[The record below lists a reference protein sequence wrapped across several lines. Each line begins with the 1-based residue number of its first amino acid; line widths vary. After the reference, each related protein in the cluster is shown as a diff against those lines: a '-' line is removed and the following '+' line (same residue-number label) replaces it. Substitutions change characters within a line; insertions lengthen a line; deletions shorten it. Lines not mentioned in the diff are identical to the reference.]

1 MKVTCKDKIFEVNTN
16 MRIKD
21 ILKDEIQNSEK
32 DIITCICNN
41 KVKSLNHK
49 INEDCNI
56 ELLDYTNKEGKRVYI
71 RGALYI
77 MAKAFKEL
85 YPDARLTVNY
95 QLSNSMYC
103 VIGNMEITE
112 EMIDKVKDRMTEIV
126 KKDLEIRKVVMTIE
140 EAEEIYEKEKT
151 KRGIVLQLDK
161 RDIKNEISLYYCEDY
176 YNYFFGVMPISTGI
190 IKIFDLV
197 KYKDGFLLKY
207 PSKEKPKELAEF
219 KETKKLLSTLNE
231 YEEIYKVLEI
241 DTVHKLN
248 DKVKEDKGK
257 ETIILS
263 EALHEKKI
271 SDIADKIVNN
281 KSIRMVLI
289 AGPSSSGKTTFA
301 NRLGIQLMLNGK
313 RPVTISVDNYFVER
327 ENNPKD
333 EFGNYD
339 FECLEALDTELL
351 NNHIQRLLKGE
362 EVEIPTFDFAK
373 GHKNYNG
380 NKLKLGQDDIL
391 VMEGIHCLNDKLT
404 ISIPREQKYKI
415 YISDLTVLNLD
426 YYNNISTTDTRL
438 IRRIVRDNQFRNYSA
453 LQTIKIWYSVNR
465 GEQKYIFPYQE
476 EADSMFNSSLIY
488 ELSVLKDYAIPLLK
502 EIDNSNPE
510 CAEATRLCNLLKYFD
525 SIPDEY
531 IPKTSLIREFIGG
544 SAFNV

>member
-1 MKVTCKDKIFEVNTN
+1 MKITYKDKTFNVEPNT
-16 MRIKD
+16 RIKD
-21 ILKDEIQNSEK
+21 VLKKEIENSENK
-32 DIITCICNN
+32 IITCICNN

-49 INEDCNI
+49 VHEDCNI
-56 ELLDYTNKEGKRVYI
+56 ELLDYTNKEGKRVYV

-77 MAKAFKEL
+77 MAKAFKEE
-85 YPDARLTVNY
+85 YPEAKLTVNY

-103 VIGNMEITE
+103 VIDNMEITD
-112 EMIDKVKDRMTEIV
+112 EMINRVKTKMEEIIE
-126 KKDLEIRKVVMTIE
+126 KDLEIKKVVMSQD
-140 EAEEIYEKEKT
+140 EARKFYEKEKNKT
-151 KRGIVLQLDK
+151 GILLQLNKKDETDK
-161 RDIKNEISLYYCEDY
+161 ISLYYCEDY
-176 YNYFFGVMPISTGI
+176 YNYFFGVMPISTGVVNV
-190 IKIFDLV
+190 FDLV
-197 KYKDGFLLKY
+197 KYKDGFLIKY
-207 PSKEKPKELAEF
+207 PSREEPNKLAQF

-231 YEEIYKVLEI
+231 YDEIYKILKI
-241 DTVHKLN
+241 DTVNRLN
-248 DKVKEDKGK
+248 KRIEEDKGK

-281 KSIRMVLI
+281 KTTKIVLI

-327 ENNPKD
+327 EDNPRD

-339 FECLEALDTELL
+339 FECLEALDVKLL
-351 NNHIQRLLKGE
+351 NNHIQRLLAGE
-362 EVEIPTFDFAK
+362 EVEIPTFDFTD
-373 GHKNYNG
+373 GHKKYNG
-380 NKLKLGQDDIL
+380 NTLKLEADDIL

-404 ISIPREQKYKI
+404 MSIPKEQKYKV

-438 IRRIVRDNQFRNYSA
+438 IRRIVRDNNFRGYSA
-453 LQTIKIWYSVNR
+453 LQTIKTWYSVNR
-465 GEQKYIFPYQE
+465 GESKYIFPYQE
-476 EADSMFNSSLIY
+476 EADTMFNSSLIY

-510 CAEATRLCNLLKYFD
+510 CAEATRLYNLLKYFN
-525 SIPDEY
+525 SIPEEY

>member
-1 MKVTCKDKIFEVNTN
+1 MKITYKDKTFNVEPNTK
-16 MRIKD
+16 IKD
-21 ILKDEIQNSEK
+21 ALKNEIENSK
-32 DIITCICNN
+32 NKIITCICNN

-49 INEDCNI
+49 IHEDCNI
-56 ELLDYTNKEGKRVYI
+56 ELLDYTNKEGKRVYV

-77 MAKAFKEL
+77 MAKAFKEV
-85 YPDARLTVNY
+85 YPEAKLTVNY

-103 VIGNMEITE
+103 VIDNVEITD
-112 EMIDKVKDRMTEIV
+112 EMINKVKTKMQEIV
-126 KKDLEIRKVVMTIE
+126 EKDLEITKVVMSRE
-140 EAEEIYEKEKT
+140 EARKFYEKEKNKT
-151 KRGIVLQLDK
+151 GILLQLNKKDETDK
-161 RDIKNEISLYYCEDY
+161 ISLYYCEDY
-176 YNYFFGVMPISTGI
+176 YNYFFGVMPISTGVV
-190 IKIFDLV
+190 KVFDLV
-197 KYKDGFLLKY
+197 KYKDGFLIKY
-207 PSKEKPKELAEF
+207 PSREAPNELAQF
-219 KETKKLLSTLNE
+219 KETKKLLSTLDE
-231 YEEIYKVLEI
+231 YDEIYKILNI
-241 DTVHKLN
+241 DTVNKLN
-248 DKVKEDKGK
+248 KRIEEEKGK

-281 KSIRMVLI
+281 KSTKIVLI

-327 ENNPKD
+327 EDNPKD

-339 FECLEALDTELL
+339 FECLEALDVELL
-351 NNHIQRLLKGE
+351 NKHIQRLLAGE
-362 EVEIPTFDFAK
+362 EVEMPTFNFTN
-373 GHKNYNG
+373 GHKEYNG
-380 NKLKLGQDDIL
+380 NTIRLDSNDIL

-404 ISIPREQKYKI
+404 MSIPREQKYKI

-438 IRRIVRDNQFRNYSA
+438 IRRIVRDNNFRGYSA
-453 LQTIKIWYSVNR
+453 LQTIKTWYSVNR
-465 GEQKYIFPYQE
+465 GESKYIFPYQE
-476 EADSMFNSSLIY
+476 EADTMFNSSLIY
-488 ELSVLKDYAIPLLK
+488 ELAVLKDYAIPLLK

-510 CAEATRLCNLLKYFD
+510 CAEATRLYNLLKYFN
-525 SIPDEY
+525 SIPEEY

>member
-1 MKVTCKDKIFEVNTN
+1 MKITCKDKTFNVELNT
-16 MRIKD
+16 RIKD
-21 ILKDEIQNSEK
+21 ALKNEIENSENK
-32 DIITCICNN
+32 IITCICNN
-41 KVKSLNHK
+41 KVKSLNHRVH
-49 INEDCNI
+49 EDSNI
-56 ELLDYTNKEGKRVYI
+56 ELLDYTNKEGKRVYV

-77 MAKAFKEL
+77 MAKAFKEE
-85 YPDARLTVNY
+85 YPEAKLTVNY

-103 VIGNMEITE
+103 VIDNMEITD
-112 EMIDKVKDRMTEIV
+112 EMINKVKSKMKEIIE
-126 KKDLEIRKVVMTIE
+126 KDLEITKVVMSQD
-140 EAEEIYEKEKT
+140 EARKFYEKEKNKT
-151 KRGIVLQLDK
+151 GILLQLNKKEETDK
-161 RDIKNEISLYYCEDY
+161 ISLYYCEDY
-176 YNYFFGVMPISTGI
+176 YNYFFGVMPVSTGVV
-190 IKIFDLV
+190 KIFDLV
-197 KYKDGFLLKY
+197 KYKDGFLIKY
-207 PSKEKPKELAEF
+207 PSREEPNKLAQF
-219 KETKKLLSTLNE
+219 RETKKLLSTLNE
-231 YEEIYKVLEI
+231 YDEIYKILKI
-241 DTVHKLN
+241 DTVNRLN
-248 DKVKEDKGK
+248 KRIEEDKGK

-281 KSIRMVLI
+281 KSTKMVLI

-327 ENNPKD
+327 EDNPRD

-339 FECLEALDTELL
+339 FECLEALDVELL
-351 NNHIQRLLKGE
+351 NNHIKRLLAGE
-362 EVEIPTFDFAK
+362 EVEMPTFNFTN
-373 GHKNYNG
+373 GHKEYNG
-380 NKLKLGQDDIL
+380 NTIRLDSNDIL

-404 ISIPREQKYKI
+404 MSIPREQKYKV

-438 IRRIVRDNQFRNYSA
+438 IRRIVRDNNFRGYSA
-453 LQTIKIWYSVNR
+453 LQTIKTWYSVNR
-465 GEQKYIFPYQE
+465 GESKYIFPYQE
-476 EADSMFNSSLIY
+476 EADTMFNSSLIY

-510 CAEATRLCNLLKYFD
+510 CAEATRLINLLKYFD
-525 SIPDEY
+525 SIPDKY

>member
-1 MKVTCKDKIFEVNTN
+1 MKITCKDKTFNVEPNT
-16 MRIKD
+16 RIKD
-21 ILKDEIQNSEK
+21 ALKNEIENSENK
-32 DIITCICNN
+32 IITCICNN
-41 KVKSLNHK
+41 KVKSLNHRVH
-49 INEDCNI
+49 EDSNI
-56 ELLDYTNKEGKRVYI
+56 ELLDYANKEGKRVYV

-77 MAKAFKEL
+77 MAKAFKEE
-85 YPDARLTVNY
+85 YPEAKLTVNY

-103 VIGNMEITE
+103 VIDNMEITD
-112 EMIDKVKDRMTEIV
+112 EMINKVKSKMKEIIE
-126 KKDLEIRKVVMTIE
+126 KDLEITKVVMSQE
-140 EAEEIYEKEKT
+140 EARKFYEKEKNKT
-151 KRGIVLQLDK
+151 GILLQLNKKEETDK
-161 RDIKNEISLYYCEDY
+161 ISLYYCEDY
-176 YNYFFGVMPISTGI
+176 YNYFFGVMPVSTGVV
-190 IKIFDLV
+190 KIFDLV
-197 KYKDGFLLKY
+197 KYKDGFLIKY
-207 PSKEKPKELAEF
+207 PSREEPNKLAQF

-231 YEEIYKVLEI
+231 YDEIYKILKI
-241 DTVHKLN
+241 DTVNRLN
-248 DKVKEDKGK
+248 KRIEEDKGK

-281 KSIRMVLI
+281 KSTKMVLI

-327 ENNPKD
+327 EDNPRD

-339 FECLEALDTELL
+339 FECLEALDVELL
-351 NNHIQRLLKGE
+351 NNHIKRLLAGE
-362 EVEIPTFDFAK
+362 EVEMPTFNFTN
-373 GHKNYNG
+373 GHKEYNG
-380 NKLKLGQDDIL
+380 NTIRLDSNDIL

-404 ISIPREQKYKI
+404 MSIPREQKYKV

-438 IRRIVRDNQFRNYSA
+438 IRRIVRDNNFRGYSA
-453 LQTIKIWYSVNR
+453 LQTIKTWYSVNR
-465 GEQKYIFPYQE
+465 GERKYIFPYQE
-476 EADSMFNSSLIY
+476 EADTMFNSSLIY

-502 EIDNSNPE
+502 EIDYSNPE
-510 CAEATRLCNLLKYFD
+510 CAEATRLTNLLKYFD
-525 SIPDEY
+525 SIPDKY

>member
-1 MKVTCKDKIFEVNTN
+1 MKITYKDKTFNVEPNTK
-16 MRIKD
+16 IKD
-21 ILKDEIQNSEK
+21 ALKNEIENSK
-32 DIITCICNN
+32 NKIITCICNN

-49 INEDCNI
+49 IHEDCNI
-56 ELLDYTNKEGKRVYI
+56 ELLDYTNKEGKRVYV

-77 MAKAFKEL
+77 MAKAFKEV
-85 YPDARLTVNY
+85 YPEAKLTVNY

-103 VIGNMEITE
+103 VIDNVEITD
-112 EMIDKVKDRMTEIV
+112 EMINKVKTKMQEIV
-126 KKDLEIRKVVMTIE
+126 EKDLEITKVVMSRE
-140 EAEEIYEKEKT
+140 EARKFYEKEKNKT
-151 KRGIVLQLDK
+151 GILLQLNKKDETDK
-161 RDIKNEISLYYCEDY
+161 ISLYYCEDY
-176 YNYFFGVMPISTGI
+176 YNYFFGVMPISTGVV
-190 IKIFDLV
+190 KVFDLV
-197 KYKDGFLLKY
+197 KYKDGFLIKY
-207 PSKEKPKELAEF
+207 PSREAPNELAQF
-219 KETKKLLSTLNE
+219 KETKKLLSTLDE
-231 YEEIYKVLEI
+231 YDEIYKILNI
-241 DTVHKLN
+241 DTVNKLN
-248 DKVKEDKGK
+248 KRIEEEKGK

-281 KSIRMVLI
+281 KSTKIVLI

-327 ENNPKD
+327 EDNPKD

-339 FECLEALDTELL
+339 FECLEALDVELL
-351 NNHIQRLLKGE
+351 NKHIQRLLVGE
-362 EVEIPTFDFAK
+362 EVEMPTFNFTN
-373 GHKNYNG
+373 GHKEYNG
-380 NKLKLGQDDIL
+380 NTIRLDSNDIL

-404 ISIPREQKYKI
+404 MSIPREQKYKI

-438 IRRIVRDNQFRNYSA
+438 IRRIVRDNNFRGYSA
-453 LQTIKIWYSVNR
+453 LQTIKTWYSVNR
-465 GEQKYIFPYQE
+465 GESKYIFPYQE
-476 EADSMFNSSLIY
+476 EADTMFNSSLIY
-488 ELSVLKDYAIPLLK
+488 ELAVLKDYAIPLLK

-510 CAEATRLCNLLKYFD
+510 CAEATRLYNLLKYFN
-525 SIPDEY
+525 SIPEEY